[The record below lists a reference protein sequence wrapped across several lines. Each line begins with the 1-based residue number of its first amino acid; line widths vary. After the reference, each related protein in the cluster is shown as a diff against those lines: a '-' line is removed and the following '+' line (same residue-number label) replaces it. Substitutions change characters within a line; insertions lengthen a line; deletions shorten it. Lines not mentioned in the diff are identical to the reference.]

1 MKNSRK
7 NTDFTIYRLR
17 KAYAKIDKFSSVIS
31 YFSSQQ
37 WRFCNDAVI
46 NLWERMNPADREIFN
61 FNIDDLDWESYLKH
75 MIPGIRVYLMND
87 PLDTI
92 EKGREKYRK

>member
-17 KAYAKIDKFSSVIS
+17 KAYAKIDKFNSVIS
-31 YFSSQQ
+31 YFLSQQ

-75 MIPGIRVYLMND
+75 MIPGMRVYLMND